1 MIVGKKYKL
10 KKNWQD
16 IESHISIA
24 SNMRKATEIEFN
36 RFNSNGNI
44 IGKLPFTGNWAW
56 DPNWIKKDT
65 IWI

>member
-16 IESHISIA
+16 IESYISIA
-24 SNMRKATEIEFN
+24 NSMRKATEIEFS

-44 IGKLPFTGNWAW
+44 IGKLPFIGNWTW
-56 DPNWIKKDT
+56 DPKWIKKDT